1 MTFKTLTIKKDVY
14 DRLLTMKQKDES
26 FSELFDRL
34 SRKNVDALKKIRG
47 SLKIKDKDKM
57 IEEIYEKR
65 KEKRAW

>member
-34 SRKNVDALKKIRG
+34 SRRNVDALKKIRG
-47 SLKIKDKDKM
+47 SLKIKDKEKM
-57 IEEIYEKR
+57 IEDIYEKR